1 MISNETDIRIFIE
14 HHRSNNQLY
23 SKVKFEPYTE
33 EEVSKLRPIT
43 TSATMLSRDKPKT
56 EINSKITIDENY
68 IEKQSIAKS
77 ELAPRK
83 HQSVIVSSES
93 QTAKHLRAIA

>member
-33 EEVSKLRPIT
+33 EEVTKLRPIVS
-43 TSATMLSRDKPKT
+43 TSATMSGRDMPKADL
-56 EINSKITIDENY
+56 N
-68 IEKQSIAKS
+68 
-77 ELAPRK
+77 
-83 HQSVIVSSES
+83 
-93 QTAKHLRAIA
+93 